1 MKIIQKNWVGW
12 ALCTFILFI
21 TLSSCVKDR
30 NYSATNF
37 SLVTNVVDLPVTGFT
52 ALAFD
57 VTPTP
62 QLIKVYVELGGPIQ
76 DKDVEVTLA
85 YDQAGLDA
93 YNAANTDTVGANAT
107 GTITHF
113 VKLADSAYTLPTLK
127 VTIPK
132 GQRLGYASLSVIPNK
147 VDLSLQNA
155 IAFKIVDAG
164 GIAIASNLQSVIY
177 AIVVKNA
184 WDGDYNVT
192 GWFFHP
198 SAGRAINTVK
208 HLSTINGTR
217 VQAGVGDL
225 GSTMQFD
232 IVSNIP
238 SNWAS
243 DAFTSF
249 SFMTADNPGGT
260 NYIASASNAGNS
272 PGDALFNKTIYNNT
286 YDPATRTFYL
296 HYGYVNGVVGDQ
308 SKFTRQIYEKW
319 VRK

>member
-1 MKIIQKNWVGW
+1 MKIRQKNWVGW
-12 ALCTFILFI
+12 ALGAFILFI
-21 TLSSCVKDR
+21 TLNSCVKDR

-37 SLVTNVVDLPVTGFT
+37 SLVTNVVDLPVIGFN

-62 QLIKVYVELGGPIQ
+62 QLIKIFVELGGPSL

-85 YDQAGLDA
+85 YDQVGLDA
-93 YNAANTDTVGANAT
+93 YNLAHTDTVGANAS

-113 VKLADSAYTLPTLK
+113 VKLADSAYTLPSLK

-132 GQRLGYASLSVIPNK
+132 GKRLGYASLSVIPNK

-155 IAFKIVDAG
+155 LAFKIVDAG
-164 GIAIASNLQSVIY
+164 GIAIATNLQSVIY
-177 AIVVKNA
+177 AIVVKNP

-198 SAGRAINTVK
+198 AAGRAINTVK

-217 VQAGVGDL
+217 VQGGVGDL

-232 IVSNIP
+232 VISNNAT
-238 SNWAS
+238 NWSS
-243 DAFTSF
+243 DGFTS
-249 SFMTADNPGGT
+249 SNFMTADNPGGT
-260 NYIASASNAGNS
+260 DYSSSTNEGNV

-286 YDPATRTFYL
+286 YDPATKTFYL
-296 HYGYVNGVVGDQ
+296 HYGYKNGAVGGQ
-308 SKFTRQIYEKW
+308 TIFTRQIYEKW